1 MNFGSGPGIQL
12 PKNFGNQGMNNG
24 FNNNGFNSNRFNS
37 GSYSGMNNSV
47 ANRVQPVKPA
57 DRTFKSIDGTVW
69 GSFEEASQHNKRYY
83 YEQDKLK
90 NNHFNK

>member
-1 MNFGSGPGIQL
+1 MNFGSGPGMQL
-12 PKNFGNQGMNNG
+12 PRNFGNKGMNG
-24 FNNNGFNSNRFNS
+24 
-37 GSYSGMNNSV
+37 
-47 ANRVQPVKPA
+47 VQPVQPA

-83 YEQDKLK
+83 YEQDKFK